1 MTSTVMCGIILHI
14 TERGYMNN
22 LLEPNTTWLVI
33 RKRAYKM
40 AGFDTDY
47 RVEKETKN
55 KGKADQYKH
64 SLEMLN
70 EEKSVSHFIVSVPH
84 E

>member
-1 MTSTVMCGIILHI
+1 MSLIMRDI
-14 TERGYMNN
+14 TERGYMKE
-22 LLEPNTTWLVI
+22 LEPNTTWLVI

-40 AGFDTDY
+40 VGFDTDY

>member
-1 MTSTVMCGIILHI
+1 
-14 TERGYMNN
+14 MNN

-70 EEKSVSHFIVSVPH
+70 EEKSVSHFIVSVPN
-84 E
+84 ERT

>member
-1 MTSTVMCGIILHI
+1 MCGIILHI
-14 TERGYMNN
+14 TERGYMKE
-22 LLEPNTTWLVI
+22 LIPNTTWLVI

-40 AGFDTDY
+40 VGFETDY

-70 EEKSVSHFIVSVPH
+70 EEKSVSHFIVSVPN

>member
-1 MTSTVMCGIILHI
+1 MRDI
-14 TERGYMNN
+14 TERGHMKE
-22 LLEPNTTWLVI
+22 LEPNTTWLVI
-33 RKRAYKM
+33 RKRAYQM

-70 EEKSVSHFIVSVPH
+70 EEKNVSHFIVSVPH

>member
-1 MTSTVMCGIILHI
+1 MRVKIM
-14 TERGYMNN
+14 ENKRGKNMNN

-40 AGFDTDY
+40 VGFETDY

>member
-1 MTSTVMCGIILHI
+1 
-14 TERGYMNN
+14 MNN
-22 LLEPNTTWLVI
+22 LLKPNTTWLVI

-40 AGFDTDY
+40 VGFDTDY

>member
-1 MTSTVMCGIILHI
+1 MCGIILHI
-14 TERGYMNN
+14 TERGQMKE
-22 LLEPNTTWLVI
+22 LEPNTTWLVI

-64 SLEMLN
+64 SLDMLN

>member
-1 MTSTVMCGIILHI
+1 
-14 TERGYMNN
+14 MNN
-22 LLEPNTTWLVI
+22 LLKPNTTWLVI

-40 AGFDTDY
+40 VGFDTDY

-70 EEKSVSHFIVSVPH
+70 EEKSVSHFIVSVPN

>member
-1 MTSTVMCGIILHI
+1 
-14 TERGYMNN
+14 MNN

-55 KGKADQYKH
+55 TQNNNLDSSGI
-64 SLEMLN
+64 
-70 EEKSVSHFIVSVPH
+70 IVHYPTISTINKRTVCK
-84 E
+84 

>member
-1 MTSTVMCGIILHI
+1 MK
-14 TERGYMNN
+14 E
-22 LLEPNTTWLVI
+22 LEPNTTWLVI
-33 RKRAYKM
+33 RKRAYQN
-40 AGFDTDY
+40 FDTDY

>member
-1 MTSTVMCGIILHI
+1 
-14 TERGYMNN
+14 
-22 LLEPNTTWLVI
+22 
-33 RKRAYKM
+33 M
-40 AGFDTDY
+40 AGFETDY
-47 RVEKETKN
+47 RVEKGTTN

-70 EEKSVSHFIVSVPH
+70 EEKSVSHFIVSVPN

>member
-1 MTSTVMCGIILHI
+1 
-14 TERGYMNN
+14 MNN
-22 LLEPNTTWLVI
+22 LLEPNTIWLVI

-40 AGFDTDY
+40 VGFETDY

>member
-1 MTSTVMCGIILHI
+1 
-14 TERGYMNN
+14 MNN

-70 EEKSVSHFIVSVPH
+70 EEKEVSREDKIKARLLYNQQQTTQ
-84 E
+84 

>member
-1 MTSTVMCGIILHI
+1 MRDI

-33 RKRAYKM
+33 RKRAYQN
-40 AGFDTDY
+40 FDTDY

>member
-1 MTSTVMCGIILHI
+1 
-14 TERGYMNN
+14 MNN
-22 LLEPNTTWLVI
+22 LLEPNTIWLVI

-40 AGFDTDY
+40 VGFETDY

-55 KGKADQYKH
+55 RGKADQYKH

>member
-1 MTSTVMCGIILHI
+1 
-14 TERGYMNN
+14 MNN

-40 AGFDTDY
+40 AGFETDY
-47 RVEKETKN
+47 RVEKGTTN
-55 KGKADQYKH
+55 KGKADQYLH
-64 SLEMLN
+64 SFNMLN
-70 EEKSVSHFIVSVPH
+70 ESKDTSYFIVEAPH